1 MRIYLLDVST
11 LQDETTGAELSARAR
26 SLIDDYRG
34 SKADQCKSIS
44 ARGLALG
51 VGMLLQLAAR
61 GYVEDVSRA
70 AQRADIA
77 RIFSFGYKKADAD
90 DAYTI

>member
-11 LQDETTGAELSARAR
+11 LQDETAGADLRDTSR
-26 SLIDDYRG
+26 SLIDDYRRT
-34 SKADQCKSIS
+34 KADQCKSIP

-61 GYVEDVSRA
+61 GYVEDV
-70 AQRADIA
+70 
-77 RIFSFGYKKADAD
+77 
-90 DAYTI
+90 

>member
-11 LQDETTGAELSARAR
+11 LQDETTGAELCERAR

-34 SKADQCKSIS
+34 SKADQCKSIP

-61 GYVEDVSRA
+61 ETAKS
-70 AQRADIA
+70 
-77 RIFSFGYKKADAD
+77 
-90 DAYTI
+90 